1 MSDNLS
7 FFYVARRSKSS
18 GLVVSFLVFLIVA
31 DVISVISIAIRVK
44 AVVLKMLR
52 RRKLN
57 FDKPTRK
64 MGSSMDREV
73 SQVALAVKAMQR
85 RPNFRDVVHIEKL
98 KRVREELQEKQ
109 ERHRIE
115 LQKTFSHICI
125 ALIEDLYAPIRHP
138 SLPLDSCTGH

>member
-1 MSDNLS
+1 
-7 FFYVARRSKSS
+7 
-18 GLVVSFLVFLIVA
+18 
-31 DVISVISIAIRVK
+31 
-44 AVVLKMLR
+44 MLR

-138 SLPLDSCTGH
+138 SLPLDVCAGN